1 MPTVGGA
8 VPTPKGQY
16 GGMAAEVPYDGI
28 NPERDR
34 GWPLWGSAIQAA
46 LDRRAITVNSAAS
59 RLGVRNTTLKRWL
72 AGVVPPQ
79 LSRLPAIAELTGVSH
94 AVQLELGNVL
104 PPELR
109 SEAHAMQVADEL
121 RGTIGRVQE
130 VVSRAAELAF
140 SDAGARLAGILLAD
154 SDVPL
159 QVTLRRAY
167 RGVRYPIHL
176 STYVGLEGIAGTGPD
191 DEVLRHQA
199 TRIMGQSAR
208 VFGARWREQDAHDW
222 PPPHPGLILNVPQH
236 ERPRPP
242 SASAVSG
249 VPNVLMLGCPY
260 SHAEY
265 IGALLADALGYGYI
279 DIRYSVPLPLDMSPT
294 DPQVTRAR
302 VEFVSDLAGDESATR
317 RHVWSVTDHRV
328 LPEVTGTLTD
338 AAVGCAVYV
347 RSQDRLLRRGSEVW
361 DIPFPEMVQLR
372 AAIDNLVASADWP
385 VLTVV
390 MSDELL
396 SNDGVIGR
404 DRIADAAMLAALDV
418 WLQLRTWRFVPDG
431 IRGRLASMFD
441 ARGRPLGDPRV
452 SMVRKQANMPR
463 KR

>member
-1 MPTVGGA
+1 
-8 VPTPKGQY
+8 
-16 GGMAAEVPYDGI
+16 
-28 NPERDR
+28 
-34 GWPLWGSAIQAA
+34 
-46 LDRRAITVNSAAS
+46 
-59 RLGVRNTTLKRWL
+59 
-72 AGVVPPQ
+72 
-79 LSRLPAIAELTGVSH
+79 
-94 AVQLELGNVL
+94 
-104 PPELR
+104 
-109 SEAHAMQVADEL
+109 
-121 RGTIGRVQE
+121 
-130 VVSRAAELAF
+130 
-140 SDAGARLAGILLAD
+140 
-154 SDVPL
+154 
-159 QVTLRRAY
+159 
-167 RGVRYPIHL
+167 
-176 STYVGLEGIAGTGPD
+176 
-191 DEVLRHQA
+191 
-199 TRIMGQSAR
+199 
-208 VFGARWREQDAHDW
+208 
-222 PPPHPGLILNVPQH
+222 
-236 ERPRPP
+236 
-242 SASAVSG
+242 
-249 VPNVLMLGCPY
+249 MLGCPY

>member
-1 MPTVGGA
+1 MLSRSR
-8 VPTPKGQY
+8 QY
-16 GGMAAEVPYDGI
+16 GGVATEIPHSGND
-28 NPERDR
+28 PERDH
-34 GWPLWGSAIQAA
+34 GWPLWGAAVRGA

-72 AGVVPPQ
+72 AGEVPPQ
-79 LSRLPAIAELTGVSH
+79 LSRLPSIAELTGVSH

-140 SDAGARLAGILLAD
+140 SDAGARLAGDLLAD

-159 QVTLRRAY
+159 QITLRRAY

-176 STYVGLEGIAGTGPD
+176 STYVGVEGIDDDSRD
-191 DEVLRHQA
+191 DEVLRHQV
-199 TRIMGQSAR
+199 TRIIGQSAR
-208 VFGARWREQDAHDW
+208 VFGARWREQEAHDW
-222 PPPHPGLILNVPQH
+222 PPPHPKLILNVPQH

-242 SASAVSG
+242 SLNAVSG

-260 SHAEY
+260 AHAEY

-279 DIRYSVPLPLDMSPT
+279 DIRYSLPLPLDRTPT
-294 DPQVTRAR
+294 DPQVTRER
-302 VEFVSDLAGDESATR
+302 VEFVRDLAGDESATR
-317 RHVWSVTDHRV
+317 QHVWSVTDHRV
-328 LPEVTGTLTD
+328 LPEITETLKD
-338 AAVGCAVYV
+338 AAVGCAIYV
-347 RSQDRLLRRGSEVW
+347 RSEDRLLRRGSEVW
-361 DIPFPEMVQLR
+361 DIPFAEMVELR
-372 AAIDNLVASADWP
+372 SVIDRLVTSVDWP

-390 MSDELL
+390 MSDDSL
-396 SNDGVIGR
+396 SNDDGIIER
-404 DRIADAAMLAALDV
+404 DRIADVSMVASLDA
-418 WLQLRTWRFVPDG
+418 WMQLRHWRFVPDG

-441 ARGRPLGDPRV
+441 ARGRPVCDPHR
-452 SMVRKQANMPR
+452 SMVIEHANMPR
-463 KR
+463 RR